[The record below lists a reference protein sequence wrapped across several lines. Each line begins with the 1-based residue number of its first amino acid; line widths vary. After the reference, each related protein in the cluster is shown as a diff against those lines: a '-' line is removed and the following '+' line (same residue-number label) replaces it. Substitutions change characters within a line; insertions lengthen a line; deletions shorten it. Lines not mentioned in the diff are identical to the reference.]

1 MIVLGI
7 DPGLMQT
14 GYGFIQ
20 INNNKKVVLDYG
32 TITPPPKESLSI
44 RLSTIYKDLSIII
57 DKYLPSIVVVEDVF
71 YGKNIKSALLL
82 GHARGVAMI
91 CASKYNIP
99 VFEYSARKVK
109 QSITGNGNA
118 DKTQVKFMVENE
130 LNIKNFNA
138 PIDASDALAIALC
151 HINQIKIE
159 EL

>member
-1 MIVLGI
+1 MIILGI

-20 INNNKKVVLDYG
+20 INNNNKIVLDYG

-44 RLSTIYKDLSIII
+44 RLSTIYKDLSLII
-57 DKYLPSIVVVEDVF
+57 DKYLPNIVVVEDVF

-91 CASKYNIP
+91 CASKYTIP

-118 DKTQVKFMVENE
+118 DKTQVQFMVQNE

-151 HINQIKIE
+151 HINQVKVN

>member
-1 MIVLGI
+1 MIILGI
-7 DPGLMQT
+7 DPGLVQT
-14 GYGFIQ
+14 GYGIIK
-20 INNNKKVVLDYG
+20 INNNSKTVLDYG
-32 TITPPPKESLSI
+32 TITPSPKDNLSI
-44 RLSTIYKDLSIII
+44 RLSTIYHDLLLII
-57 DKYLPSIVVVEDVF
+57 DKYLPNIVVIEEVF

-82 GHARGVAMI
+82 GHARGVAMV

-109 QSITGNGNA
+109 QSVTGNGNA
-118 DKTQVKFMVENE
+118 DKTQVKFMVEKE

-151 HINQIKIE
+151 HIHQVKVK

>member
-1 MIVLGI
+1 MIILGI

-20 INNNKKVVLDYG
+20 INNNNKIVLDYG

-44 RLSTIYKDLSIII
+44 RLSTIYKDLSLII
-57 DKYLPSIVVVEDVF
+57 DKYLPNIVVVEDVF

-118 DKTQVKFMVENE
+118 DKTQVQFMIQNE

-151 HINQIKIE
+151 HINQVKVN